1 MSKSGKKWLLWISVI
16 ILILSIAAIIILN
29 VVPYSDTI
37 DNLQILSAVFISFS
51 LIDLVVMFSI
61 RFQDHKWFNRTM
73 LVSTILVLPSCLGM
87 YFFVGKVDHYPEYIL
102 LILVILICL
111 LALFTSIYIFIIRY
125 PDELKGILAL
135 LLLIIICVVWSRLKF
150 SFSIVEDLLLP
161 GFIVLTA
168 AGIYMLGVRCLFII
182 ERNRYL
188 KVISYIAC
196 TLTAFGCFVFMLK
209 MQGDEFSIMEL
220 IYFIPAFLL
229 TMIVLLSLPV
239 SGYVTW
245 TSLQKRILKK
255 IAIAWVFFLIIFSVR
270 YIYPDLFNSMIFR
283 QKPEPSEFWFQDY
296 DYKIPDNNGLEIH

>member
-1 MSKSGKKWLLWISVI
+1 
-16 ILILSIAAIIILN
+16 
-29 VVPYSDTI
+29 
-37 DNLQILSAVFISFS
+37 
-51 LIDLVVMFSI
+51 
-61 RFQDHKWFNRTM
+61 M
-73 LVSTILVLPSCLGM
+73 LVSTILVLPLSLGIWICDEN
-87 YFFVGKVDHYPEYIL
+87 VNNLPDYIFM
-102 LILVILICL
+102 IWAILICL
-111 LALFTSIYIFIIRY
+111 LALLTSIYIFIIRY

-150 SFSIVEDLLLP
+150 SISIVEDLLLP
-161 GFIVLTA
+161 GFILLTA

-182 ERNRYL
+182 EKNRYL

-209 MQGDEFSIMEL
+209 MQGNEFSIMEL

-229 TMIVLLSLPV
+229 TLIVLLSLPV

-283 QKPEPSEFWFQDY
+283 QKPEPPEFWLEDY
-296 DYKIPDNNGLEIH
+296 NVPNNNGLEIQ